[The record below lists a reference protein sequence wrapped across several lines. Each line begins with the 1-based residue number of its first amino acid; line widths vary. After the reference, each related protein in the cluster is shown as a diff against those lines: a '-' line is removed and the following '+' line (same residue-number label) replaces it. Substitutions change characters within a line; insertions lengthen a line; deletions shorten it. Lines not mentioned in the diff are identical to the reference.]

1 MIRTKQPMAKHDLQ
15 FVSVLIGLAIG
26 FSAILLAMVC
36 ANVWVAVSNQGGV
49 WETLQKNE
57 IRQAIWLSIG
67 TSLLST
73 VISLWVG
80 TGIAFLVSRYR
91 FFGRGAIDLLMD
103 LPVFLPP
110 LVIGMSL
117 LILFRQTPLVALDD
131 WLQIA
136 FEVPAIILA
145 QSIVGIAF
153 VYRTMKATFDQQTGR
168 AEQIAATLGATN
180 WHCFSAVTIPASK
193 QGLLASAALA
203 WARAFGE
210 FGPVLVFAGSFRGRT
225 EVLPVSIYLELNSG
239 NVAGAA
245 TISLLMIAIAAIVLL
260 LVRVF
265 AQDRSGR

>member
-1 MIRTKQPMAKHDLQ
+1 MNRPKTRMMKLDQKFLI
-15 FVSVLIGLAIG
+15 VLISLTIG
-26 FSAILLAMVC
+26 FSAILIAMVC
-36 ANVWVAVSNQGGV
+36 ANAWVAVGEQTAV
-49 WETLQKNE
+49 WQTLQRIE

-67 TSLLST
+67 TSLFST
-73 VISLWVG
+73 VISLWAG
-80 TGIAFLVSRYR
+80 TGIAYLVSKYK
-91 FFGRGAIDLLMD
+91 FFGRHAVDLLMD

-131 WLQIA
+131 WLQIS

-145 QSIVGIAF
+145 QFVVGTAF
-153 VYRTMKATFDQQTGR
+153 VYRTMKATFDRQTGR
-168 AEQIAATLGATN
+168 AEQIAATLGASR
-180 WHCFSAVTIPASK
+180 WQAFAAVTLPASK
-193 QGLLASAALA
+193 QGLLASAAMA

-245 TISLLMIAIAAIVLL
+245 AISLLMIAIAAVVLL
-260 LVRVF
+260 VVRVV
-265 AQDRSGR
+265 ARDRSGR

>member
-1 MIRTKQPMAKHDLQ
+1 MRRIPTSDQIFAVVLMCMA
-15 FVSVLIGLAIG
+15 VG
-26 FSAILLAMVC
+26 FSAILLAMVF
-36 ANVWVAVSNQGGV
+36 ANGWVAGLDQVGV
-49 WETLQKNE
+49 WETLQRTE

-80 TGIAFLVSRYR
+80 TGISFFVSRFK
-91 FFGRGAIDLLMD
+91 FFGRRAVDLLMD

-117 LILFRQTPLVALDD
+117 LILFRQTPLVSLDN

-145 QSIVGIAF
+145 QSIVGTAF
-153 VYRTMKATFDQQTGR
+153 VYRTMKATFDRQTGR
-168 AEQIAATLGATN
+168 AEEIASTLGATR
-180 WHCFSAVTIPASK
+180 WQAFSSVTIPASK
-193 QGLLASAALA
+193 QGLLASAAMA

-245 TISLLMIAIAAIVLL
+245 AISLLMITIAAVVLL
-260 LVRVF
+260 LVRVT
-265 AQDRSGR
+265 ATDRSAG

>member
-1 MIRTKQPMAKHDLQ
+1 MNPTKHRLPNSDRR
-15 FVSVLIGLAIG
+15 FVTVLACFAIA
-26 FSAILLAMVC
+26 FSAILLAMVS
-36 ANVWVAVSNQGGV
+36 ANLWVAAADQVGV
-49 WETLQKNE
+49 WDTLQKPE

-73 VISLWVG
+73 VISLWIG
-80 TGIAFLVSRYR
+80 TAIAYLVSRNQ
-91 FFGRGAIDLLMD
+91 FFGHRVLDLLMD
-103 LPVFLPP
+103 LPIYLPP

-117 LILFRQTPLVALDD
+117 LILFRQTPLVWLDD

-136 FEVPAIILA
+136 FAIPAIILA

-153 VYRTMKATFDQQTGR
+153 VYRTMKASFDQQTGR
-168 AEQIAATLGATN
+168 AEEIAATLGASR
-180 WHCFSAVTIPASK
+180 WQAFAAVTIPLSK
-193 QGLLASAALA
+193 QGLLASAAMA

-245 TISLLMIAIAAIVLL
+245 AIALIMITIAAII
-260 LVRVF
+260 LVVVRI
-265 AQDRSGR
+265 AARDRSGR

>member
-1 MIRTKQPMAKHDLQ
+1 MKRLRSDRQFMI
-15 FVSVLIGLAIG
+15 VLVLGTVVFI
-26 FSAILLAMVC
+26 AILLSMVG
-36 ANVWVAVSNQGGV
+36 ANVWVAWGDQAAV
-49 WETLQKNE
+49 WRTLRRAE

-73 VISLWVG
+73 VISLWLG
-80 TGIAFLVSRYR
+80 TGVAYLVSRHR
-91 FFGRGAIDLLMD
+91 FFGRGFIDLLMD

-117 LILFRQTPLVALDD
+117 LILFRQTPLVWLDD

-136 FEVPAIILA
+136 FAVPAIILA
-145 QSIVGIAF
+145 QTVVGTAF
-153 VYRTMKATFDQQTGR
+153 VYRTMRATFDQQTGR
-168 AEQIAATLGATN
+168 AEAIAATLGASRWQVFCSITL
-180 WHCFSAVTIPASK
+180 PASK
-193 QGLLASAALA
+193 QGLLAAAAIA

-245 TISLLMIAIAAIVLL
+245 AISLLMILIAAIVLL
-260 LVRVF
+260 SVRLTVS
-265 AQDRSGR
+265 DRSRP

>member
-1 MIRTKQPMAKHDLQ
+1 MIQSNPRMPKTDRR
-15 FVSVLIGLAIG
+15 FVIVLLGLAIG
-26 FSAILLAMVC
+26 FSTILLMMIC
-36 ANVWVAVSNQGGV
+36 ANAWVASSDQIGI
-49 WETLQKNE
+49 WETLLRTE
-57 IRQAIWLSIG
+57 IRQAIWLSMG

-80 TGIAFLVSRYR
+80 TGIAYLVSRHP
-91 FFGRGAIDLLMD
+91 FFGRRAVDLLMD

-117 LILFRQTPLVALDD
+117 LILFRQTPLIALDD

-168 AEQIAATLGATN
+168 AEQIAATLGATR
-180 WHCFSAVTIPASK
+180 WQTFSWVTIPASK
-193 QGLLASAALA
+193 QGLLASAAMA

-245 TISLLMIAIAAIVLL
+245 TISLMMIAIATLVLL
-260 LVRVF
+260 LVR
-265 AQDRSGR
+265 ATARNRSGR

>member
-1 MIRTKQPMAKHDLQ
+1 MIQSNPRIQKTDRR
-15 FVSVLIGLAIG
+15 FVIVLLGLAVG
-26 FSAILLAMVC
+26 FSTILLMMVC
-36 ANVWVAVSNQGGV
+36 ANAWVAASSRAAVRG
-49 WETLQKNE
+49 TLLRTE
-57 IRQAIWLSIG
+57 IRQAIWLSVG

-80 TGIAFLVSRYR
+80 TGIAYLVSRHQ
-91 FFGRGAIDLLMD
+91 FFGRRAVDLLMD

-117 LILFRQTPLVALDD
+117 LILFRQTPLVVLDD
-131 WLQIA
+131 WVQIA

-168 AEQIAATLGATN
+168 AEQIAATLGATR
-180 WHCFSAVTIPASK
+180 WQTFSWVTIPASK
-193 QGLLASAALA
+193 QGLLAAAAMA

-225 EVLPVSIYLELNSG
+225 EVLPISIYLELNSG

-260 LVRVF
+260 LARAS
-265 AQDRSGR
+265 AQDRSRR

>member
-1 MIRTKQPMAKHDLQ
+1 MA
-15 FVSVLIGLAIG
+15 VG
-26 FSAILLAMVC
+26 FSAILVALVF
-36 ANVWVAVSNQGGV
+36 ANGWVAGLDKTGV
-49 WETLQKNE
+49 WETLQRTE

-80 TGIAFLVSRYR
+80 AGISYLVSRFK
-91 FFGRGAIDLLMD
+91 FFGRSAVDLLMD

-117 LILFRQTPLVALDD
+117 LILFRQTPLVYLDN

-145 QSIVGIAF
+145 QSIVGTAF
-153 VYRTMKATFDQQTGR
+153 VYRTMKATFDRQTGR
-168 AEQIAATLGATN
+168 TEQIAATLGATR
-180 WHCFSAVTIPASK
+180 WQAFSAVTIPASK
-193 QGLLASAALA
+193 QGLLASAAMA

-245 TISLLMIAIAAIVLL
+245 TISLLMIAVAAIVLL
-260 LVRVF
+260 LVRVV
-265 AQDRSGR
+265 ARDRSEI